1 MHILRDYVICC
12 IAVFAILTIQV
23 TSKFQFIWNVENDI
37 LILASLKSDKIAA
50 RSHMSTAAIER
61 GVMWVCYPCDIFIS
75 VKISLLLCFQNSKV
89 WISAL
94 DEDIKRNGIW
104 LLPLANVRLDINGL
118 MPFTYSFSRCL
129 KLHGVLL

>member
-12 IAVFAILTIQV
+12 ITVFAILTIKV

-61 GVMWVCYPCDIFIS
+61 GVMLVCYPCDIFIS

-94 DEDIKRNGIW
+94 DEDIKSMTFDLKGW

-118 MPFTYSFSRCL
+118 MPFTYVHFL
-129 KLHGVLL
+129 GV